1 MWVFWSACVFILLL
15 TRYNQSYFC
24 RQQFELTNNLEQ
36 HEEGKGATNEHLDHN
51 NPHTFEIEDLKK
63 LIKKTTADL
72 EAADKKRKEEFKVLI
87 AISLIR

>member
-1 MWVFWSACVFILLL
+1 M
-15 TRYNQSYFC
+15 
-24 RQQFELTNNLEQ
+24 EQ

-72 EAADKKRKEEFKVLI
+72 EAADKKRKEEFKV
-87 AISLIR
+87 